1 MDYLLLIL
9 GLAVLVASGD
19 WLVRGGVSIA
29 NRFKVSTLV
38 IGATVIAFGTS
49 MPELIV
55 SLNAAVDG
63 HSELAMGNI
72 IGSNIANIALVLG
85 FAALVFPIAI
95 QKRSVIFDWV
105 IMTFSVL
112 LLLIFI
118 YNSNSLD
125 FYEGI
130 IFLIIIISFVWWS
143 VRKSRKESK
152 KEEFKKPK
160 YSLSISV
167 IIIILACTGL
177 FLGSKLL
184 VNSSVNIAKSLNV
197 SEKIIGLTVVA
208 FGTSIPELVTAI
220 VAAIK
225 KESDISVGSII
236 GSNTFNVFVVLGATS
251 SVQRIKI
258 DFNNIIFDMTY
269 MMGIF
274 LILILMIIPIRKKL
288 PIINRFKGGLLFVI
302 YIIYIYYLI
311 THDKI

>member
-1 MDYLLLIL
+1 LIL

-63 HSELAMGNI
+63 HPELAMGNI

-95 QKRSVIFDWV
+95 QKRSVIFDWL

-220 VAAIK
+220 VAAVK

-274 LILILMIIPIRKKL
+274 LILLLMIIPIRKKL